1 MSLLRIALKDFVIV
15 QRLDLDLAQG
25 FTALTGETGA
35 GKSIL
40 IDALQLALGGRADPS
55 LVRAGQDKTDV
66 SAEFQLTPDV
76 AEWLKAQELEADEP
90 TVLVRRTVD
99 TQGRSKG
106 WINGT
111 PASATQLREL
121 GGWLVDIHG
130 QHAWQALTRPDATR
144 ALLDGYA
151 RIDTT
156 EVETLWRQWK
166 DATAALEQAQQ
177 AAGEQALQQE
187 KLSWQVAELDK
198 LNPQPHEWDALQA
211 EHLKLAHVHSLLE
224 AAELASQCLVDAE
237 VNAQDLLNR
246 AVQSLEAREHLEP
259 EFSRLRQLLDQALVL
274 QQEAARDLHSYSRR
288 TEADPDRLSQLD
300 QRLGQWMALSKRMG
314 CTPEALVETH
324 RTLRE
329 QLAAL
334 GQAGNA
340 DHWAEQ
346 VETRYKKLA
355 EKCKVISALRQEFK
369 EVLATEISN
378 KMQDLGMPGGR
389 FDVVL
394 HPLPQPQSTGM
405 ETVEFR
411 VAGHAGVEPRPIAKV
426 ASGGELS
433 RISLAI
439 AVSTSRV
446 RGCPTLIFDE
456 VDSGVGGA
464 VAHTVGQLMADLGQ
478 HRQVL
483 AVTHLPQVAA
493 CAHHHL
499 RVAKAEHNGQV
510 LSQVEPLTPA
520 QRVDEIARMLGG
532 AVVTDTTRAHA
543 KEMLST

>member
-1 MSLLRIALKDFVIV
+1 
-15 QRLDLDLAQG
+15 
-25 FTALTGETGA
+25 
-35 GKSIL
+35 
-40 IDALQLALGGRADPS
+40 
-55 LVRAGQDKTDV
+55 
-66 SAEFQLTPDV
+66 
-76 AEWLKAQELEADEP
+76 
-90 TVLVRRTVD
+90 
-99 TQGRSKG
+99 
-106 WINGT
+106 
-111 PASATQLREL
+111 
-121 GGWLVDIHG
+121 
-130 QHAWQALTRPDATR
+130 
-144 ALLDGYA
+144 
-151 RIDTT
+151 
-156 EVETLWRQWK
+156 
-166 DATAALEQAQQ
+166 
-177 AAGEQALQQE
+177 
-187 KLSWQVAELDK
+187 
-198 LNPQPHEWDALQA
+198 
-211 EHLKLAHVHSLLE
+211 
-224 AAELASQCLVDAE
+224 
-237 VNAQDLLNR
+237 
-246 AVQSLEAREHLEP
+246 
-259 EFSRLRQLLDQALVL
+259 
-274 QQEAARDLHSYSRR
+274 
-288 TEADPDRLSQLD
+288 
-300 QRLGQWMALSKRMG
+300 MALSKRMG
-314 CTPEALVETH
+314 CTPEALVESH
-324 RTLRE
+324 HTLRE

-334 GQAGNA
+334 DHAGNA

>member
-15 QRLDLDLAQG
+15 PHLDLDLAQG

-40 IDALQLALGGRADPS
+40 IDALQLALGGRADPTV
-55 LVRAGQDKTDV
+55 VRAGQDKADIT
-66 SAEFQLTPDV
+66 AEFQLTPDV
-76 AEWLKAQELEADEP
+76 AEWLTAQDLDASES
-90 TVLVRRTVD
+90 TVLLRRTVD

-130 QHAWQALTRPDATR
+130 QHAWQALTRPDSTR

-156 EVETLWRQWK
+156 EIASLWRQWK
-166 DATAALEQAQQ
+166 DATAALLESQQ
-177 AAGEQALQQE
+177 AAGERQLQRE

-198 LNPQPHEWDALQA
+198 LQPRPNEWDALQA

-224 AAELASQCLVDAE
+224 AAEQASQCLVDAE
-237 VNAQDLLNR
+237 VNALDLVNR
-246 AVQSLEAREHLEP
+246 ATQSLAAREHLEP
-259 EFSRLRQLLDQALVL
+259 EFTRLRQLLDQAQVL
-274 QQEAARDLHSYSRR
+274 QQEAARDLHAYSRR
-288 TEADPDRLSQLD
+288 TEADPQRLNQLD
-300 QRLGQWMALSKRMG
+300 QRLSQWMALAKRMA
-314 CTPEALVETH
+314 CAPEALASTH
-324 RTLRE
+324 VRLRE
-329 QLAAL
+329 QLQAL
-334 GQAGNA
+334 DSAS
-340 DHWAEQ
+340 DTEQ
-346 VETRYKKLA
+346 LTQRVDACYQKLMG
-355 EKCKVISALRQEFK
+355 KCKEISNLRLEYK
-369 EVLATEISN
+369 DILAMEISN
-378 KMQDLGMPGGR
+378 KMQDLGMNGGV
-389 FDVVL
+389 FEVVL
-394 HPLPQPQSTGM
+394 NPLTQPQSTGM

-499 RVAKAEHNGQV
+499 RVTKAEQLGHV
-510 LSQVEPLTPA
+510 RSQVEPLTPE

-543 KEMLST
+543 REMLSA

>member
-15 QRLDLDLAQG
+15 HHLDLDLAQG

-40 IDALQLALGGRADPS
+40 IDALQLALGGRADPTV
-55 LVRAGQDKTDV
+55 VRTGQDKADIT
-66 SAEFQLTPDV
+66 AEFQLTPEV
-76 AEWLKAQELEADEP
+76 AEWLATQELDASEP
-90 TVLVRRTVD
+90 TVLLRRTVD

-130 QHAWQALTRPDATR
+130 QHAWQALTRPDSTL

-156 EVETLWRQWK
+156 DIASLWRQWK
-166 DATAALEQAQQ
+166 DAAAALQASHQ
-177 AAGEQALQQE
+177 AAGERQLQHE

-198 LNPQPHEWDALQA
+198 LQPQPDEWEALQS

-224 AAELASQCLVDAE
+224 AAEQASQCLVDAE
-237 VNAQDLLNR
+237 INAQNLVNR
-246 AVQSLEAREHLEP
+246 AVQSLAAREHLEP
-259 EFSRLRQLLDQALVL
+259 EFTHLRQLLDQALVL
-274 QQEAARDLHSYSRR
+274 QQEASRDLHAYSRR
-288 TEADPDRLSQLD
+288 TEADPLRLTQLD
-300 QRLGQWMALSKRMG
+300 QRLSQWMALAKRMA
-314 CTPEALVETH
+314 CAPEALADTH
-324 RTLRE
+324 ARLRE
-329 QLAAL
+329 QLQAL
-334 GQAGNA
+334 DDAG
-340 DHWAEQ
+340 DTEQ
-346 VETRYKKLA
+346 LTQRVDACYQKLL
-355 EKCKVISALRQEFK
+355 EKCKETTKLRLEYK
-369 EVLATEISN
+369 DILAMEISK
-378 KMQDLGMPGGR
+378 KMQELGMNGGR

-394 HPLPQPQSTGM
+394 NPLPQPQSTGM

-499 RVAKAEHNGQV
+499 RVTKAEQQGLV
-510 LSQVEPLTPA
+510 RSQVDVLTA
-520 QRVDEIARMLGG
+520 EQRVEEIARMLGG
-532 AVVTDTTRAHA
+532 SVVTDTTRAHA